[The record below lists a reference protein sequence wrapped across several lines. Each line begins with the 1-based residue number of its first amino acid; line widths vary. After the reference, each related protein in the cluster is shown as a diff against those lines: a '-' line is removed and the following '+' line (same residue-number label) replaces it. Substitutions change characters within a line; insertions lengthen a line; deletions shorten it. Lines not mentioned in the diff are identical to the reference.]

1 MNEITFTSPNSTVQQ
16 TLPIYKFF
24 EQELNLNLGRFMG
37 GKFPFM
43 QMGLPAAGA
52 AMVMAAPKENR
63 KQAFSIIFPAS
74 LTSFLTG
81 VTEPLEFTFIFLA
94 PALF

>member
-1 MNEITFTSPNSTVQQ
+1 MKS
-16 TLPIYKFF
+16 
-24 EQELNLNLGRFMG
+24 ELGLNLGRFMQ

-43 QMGLPAAGA
+43 ILALPAAAA

-63 KQAFSIIFPAS
+63 KMALGTILPAA
-74 LTSFLTG
+74 LTSFTTG
-81 VTEPLEFTFIFLA
+81 VTEPLEFTFLFLA

>member
-1 MNEITFTSPNSTVQQ
+1 MQ
-16 TLPIYKFF
+16 
-24 EQELNLNLGRFMG
+24 

-43 QMGLPAAGA
+43 QLGLPAAGA

-63 KQAFSIIFPAS
+63 KQAFGIIFPAS
-74 LTSFLTG
+74 LTSFTTG
-81 VTEPLEFTFIFLA
+81 VTEPLEFTFVFLA